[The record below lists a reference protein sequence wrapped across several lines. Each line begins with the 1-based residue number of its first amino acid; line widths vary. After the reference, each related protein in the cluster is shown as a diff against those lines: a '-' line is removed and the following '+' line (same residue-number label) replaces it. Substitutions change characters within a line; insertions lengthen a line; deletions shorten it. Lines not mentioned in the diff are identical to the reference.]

1 MIAPDVQYPQHRYFV
16 LRSSCE
22 VDIETSN
29 AHGVWVSSPNVNT
42 MLNNAYLK
50 RIGQIFLIFSVIK
63 RYDLSIASTSLV
75 TNGELVASS
84 AGLLR

>member
-1 MIAPDVQYPQHRYFV
+1 MSSQH
-16 LRSSCE
+16 
-22 VDIETSN
+22 
-29 AHGVWVSSPNVNT
+29 VNT

-50 RIGQIFLIFSVIK
+50 RIGQIFLVFSITK
-63 RYDLSIASTSLV
+63 RYDLPIAGTSLV